1 MDMFNRKTQEFDM
14 SIGRVLQSIEKI
26 SMIYD
31 KKISLLT
38 KSLDAYDVQRS
49 LKRGFVLVKQ
59 NSKFVTRASDFK
71 KEKKAQLKFYDGEIT
86 TQ

>member
-1 MDMFNRKTQEFDM
+1 MMNRNSQQVDY
-14 SIGRVLQSIEKI
+14 SIGKILQSIEKY

-38 KSLDAYDVQRS
+38 KSLNAYDVQGA

-59 NSKFVTRASDFK
+59 NSKFVTRASNFN
-71 KEKKAQLKFYDGEIT
+71 KENKAQLKFYDGEIS